1 MSTSIFK
8 RYCTEITT
16 LDGTVWGCD
25 SIVAV
30 SMEHARHIL
39 DTTGRGYCT
48 LTGDILVAEIP
59 MDSDEIIDKTVQ
71 EDALIFPPT
80 ILN

>member
-8 RYCTEITT
+8 RYCTEIIT
-16 LDGTVWGCD
+16 LDGTVWCGD

-30 SMEHARHIL
+30 SKEHARHIL
-39 DTTGRGYCT
+39 DSTGRGYMK
-48 LTGDILVAEIP
+48 LTGDLLVAQIP
-59 MDSDEIIDKTVQ
+59 MDSDDIIDKTVQ
-71 EDALIFPPT
+71 EVALIFPPT